1 MRAEIRP
8 YRISVGDD
16 VLDDL
21 KSRLRNTRWPEAELV
36 GDWSQGAPLNW
47 IKDICHYWAEDY
59 DWRQREARA
68 QSLCAVHERD

>member
-21 KSRLRNTRWPEAELV
+21 KSRLRRTRWPEAELV
-36 GDWSQGAPLNW
+36 SDWSQGAPLN
-47 IKDICHYWAEDY
+47 
-59 DWRQREARA
+59 
-68 QSLCAVHERD
+68 